1 MMIAKSGKMKMKMK
15 KSHTSC
21 NFSPRSP
28 TVGFPCQ
35 FFLKKIVPFLSQF
48 YGHY

>member
-1 MMIAKSGKMKMKMK
+1 MMIAKSGKMKVKMK
-15 KSHTSC
+15 KSHTSY
-21 NFSPRSP
+21 NFSPPSP

-35 FFLKKIVPFLSQF
+35 FKKKIVPSLSQF